1 MCIRDRE
8 DPRLEEPEK
17 ILAEIE
23 KGAIDAGKQ
32 RGADYLVIDDRRAAV
47 SEAIRRA
54 APEDTVVLAGK
65 GHEESIIIGE
75 EKQPYDEAT
84 AAREALRALGFGA

>member
-1 MCIRDRE
+1 
-8 DPRLEEPEK
+8 
-17 ILAEIE
+17 
-23 KGAIDAGKQ
+23 
-32 RGADYLVIDDRRAAV
+32 V

-75 EKQPYDEAT
+75 EKRPYDEAA
-84 AAREALRALGFGA
+84 AAREALKALGFGA